1 MSAVGAVLV
10 RVDRDRDDALRIDP
24 LNTDVVAPMENY
36 GAAKVA
42 CENAVRAG
50 LGSSRAIIARAVL
63 IGCPTI

>member
-10 RVDRDRDDALRIDP
+10 RADRDRDDALRLDP
-24 LNTDVVAPMENY
+24 LKTKVVAPMENY

-42 CENAVRAG
+42 RESAVRAG
-50 LGSSRAIIARAVL
+50 FGSSRAVITPAVL